1 VIRENNSRSV
11 NYKLDYTYNDL
22 NHPLRLYY
30 RSDHY
35 NFAELG
41 IPSVFFFGG
50 FHKDYHQATDDTYLI
65 NTTKV
70 EDITKLVYF
79 TVIDL
84 ANKPG
89 EILTKYKS
97 N

>member
-1 VIRENNSRSV
+1 MSSGLINNKPLLDRVIRKNNSRTV

-50 FHKDYHQATDDTYLI
+50 FHKDYHKSTDAYI
-65 NTTKV
+65 
-70 EDITKLVYF
+70 
-79 TVIDL
+79 
-84 ANKPG
+84 PRS
-89 EILTKYKS
+89 ILQK
-97 N
+97 